1 MGPGPIWAQGRPRG
15 PGHALTTRPGHAIT
29 RPGHAMTRPSHA
41 IIITRPGHAI
51 TRPGHLKVDA
61 QGPIVHD
68 YIGGDSYWN
77 DRVG

>member
-1 MGPGPIWAQGRPRG
+1 MVTDERG
-15 PGHALTTRPGHAIT
+15 CSIT
-29 RPGHAMTRPSHA
+29 RPGHAMTRPGHA
-41 IIITRPGHAI
+41 ITRPGHAI